1 MELYNMDGDKDSY
14 QLLSYKS
21 VAQMA
26 NNITFSYYYYKLMLI
41 ARALFRWNNLPNNM
55 DDRWIEKYLFTSG
68 KCIFYKDNNL
78 GFMVAGFGQMSSINC
93 YGDPTGVYPV
103 APNYVYDGPK
113 LINGENCYVI
123 RNNDLMLPTFPTI
136 RFYSYKLSNIDR
148 AIDINIEAQKSPILV
163 RCTDKQKLSLK
174 NAINQRKDNE
184 PVIYADNS
192 FDKDMITTLDLNPP
206 MVFPD
211 LQVQKHMVLNEV
223 FTDLGINNANMD
235 KRERMVANEVEANNE
250 QVKASED
257 VMLKVREEA
266 CKQINRI
273 FGTNISVERRNF
285 DQIPEYKDLIKED
298 VEESK

>member
-1 MELYNMDGDKDSY
+1 MYDEQSY

-21 VAQMA
+21 VAQIA

-41 ARALFRWNNLPNNM
+41 ARSLFVWENLPNNM
-55 DDRWIEKYLFTSG
+55 DERWIEKYLFTSG
-68 KCIFYKDNNL
+68 KCIFYKDPNM
-78 GFMVAGFGQMSSINC
+78 GYMVAGLAQQGGINC
-93 YGDPTGVYPV
+93 YGDPTSVAPV
-103 APNYVYDGPK
+103 AENYVYEGEQ

-136 RFYSYKLSNIDR
+136 RFYSYKLTNLDR
-148 AIDINIEAQKSPILV
+148 AIDTNVEAQKTPTVV
-163 RCTDKQKLSLK
+163 RCSDRERLSLK
-174 NAINQRKDNE
+174 NAINQRRDNE
-184 PVIYADNS
+184 PVIWSSDQSNIG
-192 FDKDMITTLDLNPP
+192 DMVSTLDLNAPA
-206 MVFPD
+206 VFKD
-211 LQVQKHMVLNEV
+211 LQTQKHMVLNEV

-273 FGTNISVERRNF
+273 FGLNISVRRRKL
-285 DQIPEYKDLIKED
+285 DQIPEYEMINKDEYEG
-298 VEESK
+298 EE